1 MTLFVTVEIL
11 SLTRARSKRL
21 HNILDI
27 PMLSEVNKV
36 FNDNP
41 IFVFSLLYFVPNS
54 LTPRLF

>member
-11 SLTRARSKRL
+11 SLTRARRKRL
-21 HNILDI
+21 HNLLDI